1 MKIQQPPMKKARIE
15 IIPMIDAIFFL
26 LVFFMY
32 SSLSM
37 VKVKGVNVALPT
49 DRATAQEK
57 SKAAKGK
64 TPAVSKLI
72 VTVTDKGEYYINR
85 RKVDSKTIQASLQS
99 DVSTH
104 PSVPVVV
111 NVAKSQSTQN
121 LINVMDSLN
130 RIATPDGKPLQVLI
144 ATEPVDLDGNALP
157 SGTNAKTAKAVR

>member
-49 DRATAQEK
+49 DRAAAQEK
-57 SKAAKGK
+57 NKAKAK
-64 TPAVSKLI
+64 TPAVSKL
-72 VTVTDKGEYYINR
+72 VVSVTDKGEYYINR
-85 RKVDSKTIQASLQS
+85 RKVDSKTIQANLQS
-99 DVSTH
+99 DVTAH

-130 RIATPDGKPLQVLI
+130 RIATADGKPLQVLI

-157 SGTNAKTAKAVR
+157 AGTNAKTAKAPR